1 MNRIGQ
7 IISSLIK
14 MEIHNIQMGIMINNL
29 TSHFNLI
36 KKDDKI
42 TVESVRSL
50 ALYIFMILIHSV
62 DNIEDKITITTD
74 YYTILATKEAVS
86 VLYDNLVLI
95 TFNRSWALTLITN
108 DVKILNRIG
117 FETEHELD
125 KEMILVHDRFKTF
138 NIVTEEINLL
148 TQS

>member
-14 MEIHNIQMGIMINNL
+14 MEIHNIQMDIMINNL

-42 TVESVRSL
+42 TVESIRSL
-50 ALYIFMILIHSV
+50 ALYVFMILIHSV
-62 DNIEDKITITTD
+62 DDIEDKITITTD

-95 TFNRSWALTLITN
+95 TFNRSWTLTLITN

>member
-14 MEIHNIQMGIMINNL
+14 MEIHNIQIDIMINSL